1 MASEPIRDPIK
12 DHLLTPKNCAFIVIW
27 SVTQCAPARRPCFY
41 GLPIVHSTV
50 NAQTRINKPPIK
62 AVRSVLEQLP
72 VYDRTSI
79 NAWEDLEFRKPSTPP
94 VARSW
99 S

>member
-1 MASEPIRDPIK
+1 
-12 DHLLTPKNCAFIVIW
+12 
-27 SVTQCAPARRPCFY
+27 
-41 GLPIVHSTV
+41 VHSTV

-62 AVRSVLEQLP
+62 RCASVLEQLP